1 VERVARDVPADG
13 NPSRRTGQTFT
24 CRVWIGDVIAE
35 LGRAGVLELKK
46 SIGEYPGSHDGE
58 KRVVKERLVAD
69 ALAAEIEM
77 DAIFHAKEGEMD
89 VVTKRK
95 TAIIVTDTRASS
107 F

>member
-46 SIGEYPGSHDGE
+46 GIG
-58 KRVVKERLVAD
+58 AD

-107 F
+107 S